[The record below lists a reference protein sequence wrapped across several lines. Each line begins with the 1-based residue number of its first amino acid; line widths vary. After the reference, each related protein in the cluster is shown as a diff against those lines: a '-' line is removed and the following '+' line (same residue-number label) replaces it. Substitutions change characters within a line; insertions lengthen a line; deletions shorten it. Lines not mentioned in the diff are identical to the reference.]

1 MVAAEPGSRRIRPAV
16 PLLDGLFGKLGAGP
30 IPIPVAPSVP
40 VSFRV
45 YYTPGY
51 PPLLPEDLRT
61 HATAWATAH
70 VEEPL
75 RSALLPLLGSA
86 ALSYTDMAKT
96 AFPPPLDLLQKADV
110 GDEERSRFEKAWQ
123 VTVVACDATA
133 QVPMF
138 GLWVAIAAGRSAALE
153 LKGAL
158 FDAPAVRLT
167 AIASYE
173 LAIPGN
179 GALRVDDHVAFPSD
193 PDPSGFI
200 RWHTTG
206 MGKFGLPELVL
217 PAEPGQDL
225 GPALRALA
233 QQIVDSLLRANHGR
247 PQPLT
252 ELVLAPEANLA
263 LSTGPAH
270 LKLHLAPSQAGVP
283 TLVAVPV

>member
-1 MVAAEPGSRRIRPAV
+1 M
-16 PLLDGLFGKLGAGP
+16 PLLDGLFGRLGSG
-30 IPIPVAPSVP
+30 PVALPVAAQVP

-51 PPLLPEDLRT
+51 PPLLPEDLRA
-61 HATAWATAH
+61 HATTWAETH

-75 RSALLPLLGSA
+75 RSALMPLLGSTS
-86 ALSYTDMAKT
+86 LSYTDMAKT
-96 AFPPPLDLLQKADV
+96 SFPPPLDLLHGADV

-123 VTVVACDATA
+123 VTVVACEATA

-167 AIASYE
+167 AIATYE

-179 GALRVDDHVAFPSD
+179 GALRVDDHVAFPAD
-193 PDPSGFI
+193 PDPSGLI

-233 QQIVDSLLRANHGR
+233 QQVLDSLLRANHGR
-247 PQPLT
+247 PQPPT
-252 ELVLAPEANLA
+252 ELVLAPEADLSLA
-263 LSTGPAH
+263 TGRPV
-270 LKLHLAPSQAGVP
+270 LKLHPAPSQAGVP
-283 TLVAVPV
+283 PLAA